1 MKFGISFTE
10 TVTISPRVTV
20 TTVMQFGFKERLL
33 AQLVLDKSIKNIDPV
48 TEALAIFEY
57 SEDREKE
64 LEIGCLLPADIPTIP
79 VNLNENE

>member
-20 TTVMQFGFKERLL
+20 TTAMQFGFKERLL
-33 AQLVLDKSIKNIDPV
+33 AQLVLDKSIKNIDPI

-64 LEIGCLLPADIPTIP
+64 LEIGCLPPADIPTIP

>member
-33 AQLVLDKSIKNIDPV
+33 AQQALDKSIKNIDPI

-57 SEDREKE
+57 SEDRENE
-64 LEIGCLLPADIPTIP
+64 LEIGNLLPADIPTIP

>member
-20 TTVMQFGFKERLL
+20 TTVMQFGFKERQL
-33 AQLVLDKSIKNIDPV
+33 AQQALDKSMKNIDPI

-57 SEDREKE
+57 SEDRENE
-64 LEIGCLLPADIPTIP
+64 LEIGNLLPADIPTIP